1 MNICDKVPLHHI
13 ATTILMD
20 VMWLNAAAVGM
31 LSLSSM
37 FILQTNILPAFSVA
51 TVALTA
57 VFI

>member
-1 MNICDKVPLHHI
+1 MNICNEVPLHHI

-20 VMWLNAAAVGM
+20 VMWLNTAAVGM

-37 FILQTNILPAFSVA
+37 FILQTNILP
-51 TVALTA
+51 VALTA